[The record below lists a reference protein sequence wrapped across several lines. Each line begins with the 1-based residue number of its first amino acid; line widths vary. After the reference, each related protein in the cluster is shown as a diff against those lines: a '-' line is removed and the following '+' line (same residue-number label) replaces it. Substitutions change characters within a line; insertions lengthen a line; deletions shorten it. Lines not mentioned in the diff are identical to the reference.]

1 MTRNMM
7 KNRCS
12 VLKWKLILILTFLIL
27 VVVLAVLFWVK
38 LSFEQ
43 YVREAEISS
52 FKSSVIAALRIESKN
67 HYTSRD
73 DDKFNA
79 AVAEVKRMNP
89 DLNIVFISDE
99 NGNIV
104 GDDSGVSG
112 EVLEKLDLKSA
123 DRWNSPVDT
132 DTHVDIGDDEYVLVS
147 YKDKLDPYVM
157 HFGFRSRIITERTQD
172 LSHKVAFVVGLTAAV
187 TVLLGAAF
195 LHIAIRPVERL
206 ARDSEKLSFG
216 DMNIRLRRGSHTEV
230 GRIYSSLSRLKESI
244 LYSLKR
250 FDMR

>member
-1 MTRNMM
+1 M
-7 KNRCS
+7 KNKCS
-12 VLKWKLILILTFLIL
+12 VLKWKLILILTSLIL
-27 VVVLAVLFWVK
+27 AVVLAILFWVR

-52 FKSSVIAALRIESKN
+52 FKSTVIAALRIESKN
-67 HYTSRD
+67 YYTSRD

-89 DLNIVFISDE
+89 DLSIVFISDE
-99 NGNIV
+99 NGGIV

-112 EVLEKLDLKSA
+112 EVLGELDFGSS
-123 DRWNSPVDT
+123 DGWNSPIDT
-132 DTHVDIGDDEYVLVS
+132 DTRVDVGDDEYVLVS
-147 YKDKLDPYVM
+147 YKDKLDPYII
-157 HFGFRSRIITERTQD
+157 HFGFCSRIIAEHTQN
-172 LSHKVAFVVGLTAAV
+172 LSRKVAFVAGLTAVV
-187 TVLLGAAF
+187 TILLGAAF
-195 LHIAIRPVERL
+195 LHIATRPIERL

-216 DMNIRLRRGSHTEV
+216 DMSISLRRGSRTEV